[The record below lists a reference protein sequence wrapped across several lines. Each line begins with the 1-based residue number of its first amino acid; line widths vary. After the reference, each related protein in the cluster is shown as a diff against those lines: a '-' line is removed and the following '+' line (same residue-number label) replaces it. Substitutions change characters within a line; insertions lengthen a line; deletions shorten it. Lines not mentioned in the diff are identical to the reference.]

1 MRSSIRNPMIVA
13 QFHGD
18 NDESKI
24 KEITFI
30 LSHWA
35 VTGGFE
41 SRASRMLGA
50 CLTEQKDVC
59 LLDYIKILYKA

>member
-50 CLTEQKDVC
+50 CSVSYTHLT
-59 LLDYIKILYKA
+59 LPTKA